1 MAYRVVLP
9 MCAAHRHRCSGY
21 LCCCYRRTA
30 WHTWTH
36 LSIYFYGKPKALDW
50 VEANDGDDEHTT
62 ENEQSQQ
69 NKSGCEKILLGLH
82 VQLQWIIRSC
92 DRSVH
97 RIRFTV
103 NICSSKKGKLLRFN
117 NDWRAASTAHIYTQM
132 DERTSKRAHS
142 SAAKQ
147 WKKHK

>member
-1 MAYRVVLP
+1 MAHRVVLP
-9 MCAAHRHRCSGY
+9 MCAARCCRRRS
-21 LCCCYRRTA
+21 CCCYRRTA
-30 WHTWTH
+30 WHIWTH
-36 LSIYFYGKPKALDW
+36 ASIHFYAEPKALDKI
-50 VEANDGDDEHTT
+50 EANDDDDEHNKTNQRT
-62 ENEQSQQ
+62 NKQ

-117 NDWRAASTAHIYTQM
+117 NNWRASTTHTQM
-132 DERTSKRAHS
+132 NERTSECAHS